1 MSRFQAV
8 PYEDQSQI
16 KLSPMLDV
24 VPIARQE

>member
-16 KLSPMLDV
+16 NLSPMLDV